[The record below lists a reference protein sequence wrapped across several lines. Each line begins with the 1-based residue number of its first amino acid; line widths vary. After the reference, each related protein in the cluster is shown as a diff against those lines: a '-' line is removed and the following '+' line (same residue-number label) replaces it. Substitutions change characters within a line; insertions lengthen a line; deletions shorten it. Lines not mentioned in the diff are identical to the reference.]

1 MAVFK
6 KPKKEKCNIPGL
18 VMAKYHYSTS
28 SPEFQG
34 RDKLLKPERRPKQVS
49 YRRTQSNYGG
59 PKRKGGNK
67 YYSLIL
73 LLSSDAMQGPLWWWF
88 SR

>member
-28 SPEFQG
+28 NPEFQG
-34 RDKLLKPERRPKQVS
+34 RDKLLKPERWPK
-49 YRRTQSNYGG
+49 
-59 PKRKGGNK
+59 
-67 YYSLIL
+67 
-73 LLSSDAMQGPLWWWF
+73 
-88 SR
+88 